1 VINVRPESGAESV
14 LTPVIVTAITLRSAV
29 VGNPQGGEGGLS
41 GYADP
46 RTVDRHQHHGAPVTR
61 STTALLS
68 GVALTVLAGVLF
80 GIDAASDNDSGGLLS
95 FVGLVIA
102 VPAGMLFFIGGIATA
117 IRWGL
122 ADHDEH
128 RLIQTAWDG
137 LHYQPMVED

>member
-1 VINVRPESGAESV
+1 VS
-14 LTPVIVTAITLRSAV
+14 
-29 VGNPQGGEGGLS
+29 
-41 GYADP
+41 
-46 RTVDRHQHHGAPVTR
+46 R

-95 FVGLVIA
+95 VVGLVVA

-137 LHYQPMVED
+137 LHDQTMVEE